1 MLQPFPTP
9 LCDKPEEAQSN
20 VARPL
25 WQNPEVRVPVAILD
39 RRIKRFPIARLPD
52 APASD
57 HEITLCL
64 VASSGFVCGRLCPA
78 AQVLSVRLGTAMP
91 WKRCPPPVSLSSR
104 GAVHARRVVVHA
116 QSCAWRLS
124 QGLGALR
131 CSTSAAAGRFRDAF
145 FGAIAAR
152 RRQWEGKAQSL
163 ARWLCRGCAACTS
176 TKPKIIEPSIC
187 ADSEPKT
194 ETRKSV

>member
-20 VARPL
+20 FARPL
-25 WQNPEVRVPVAILD
+25 RQNPEVRVPVAILD
-39 RRIKRFPIARLPD
+39 RRVKRFPIARLPD

-57 HEITLCL
+57 HEIALCL

-78 AQVLSVRLGTAMP
+78 AQVLSVRFGTAMP
-91 WKRCPPPVSLSSR
+91 WKRCPPFDSLSSR
-104 GAVHARRVVVHA
+104 GAAHARSVVVHA
-116 QSCAWRLS
+116 QSCVWRLS

-131 CSTSAAAGRFRDAF
+131 RSTSAAAGRFRDAF

-163 ARWLCRGCAACTS
+163 AGWLCRGGALLA
-176 TKPKIIEPSIC
+176 PAPSL
-187 ADSEPKT
+187 
-194 ETRKSV
+194 KS

>member
-1 MLQPFPTP
+1 M
-9 LCDKPEEAQSN
+9 QS
-20 VARPL
+20 
-25 WQNPEVRVPVAILD
+25 
-39 RRIKRFPIARLPD
+39 PIAGSSASPSRGCPN

-64 VASSGFVCGRLCPA
+64 LASSGFGCGCLCPA
-78 AQVLSVRLGTAMP
+78 AQVLSVRLETAMP

-163 ARWLCRGCAACTS
+163 ARLLCRGVRCVRQHQAKYHRA
-176 TKPKIIEPSIC
+176 KHLRRLR
-187 ADSEPKT
+187 A
-194 ETRKSV
+194 